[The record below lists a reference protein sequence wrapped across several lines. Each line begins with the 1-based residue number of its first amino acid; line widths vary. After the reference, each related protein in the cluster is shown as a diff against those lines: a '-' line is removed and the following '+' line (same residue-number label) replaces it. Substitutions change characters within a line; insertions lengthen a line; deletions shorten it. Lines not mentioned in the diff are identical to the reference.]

1 MLERLQFVDAQA
13 LLVCPINRPGF
24 LVEELIPN
32 GVHLLCGDEKTGKSW
47 MMLDLCIS
55 VAEGTEFLG
64 YPVQQGEVAY
74 VCLEDTLGRMQ
85 ERLFLMTDEL
95 KGNLRLFFKGN
106 TLTNGLCDQLSLY
119 LEEYPL
125 TRLIVIDTFQLIR
138 DPSKDCSYAGD
149 YSDISTLKE
158 LSREKNV
165 TIILVHHVRKQGDP
179 RSIFNTASGTKGLI
193 GAADTTYILTKESD
207 DSDQAKL
214 YARGRDLV
222 YTEMNIRFRDYR
234 WELIER
240 KTQEQLRR
248 EHTPEILFQ
257 LVDYLKEQRRWE
269 GTATE
274 LLVELGETELAPNV
288 FSKYV
293 NQYRLSL
300 LLDEGIDYQYQK
312 TRDKRL
318 MTFEICDDRDDG
330 DGDPDSCR

>member
-13 LLVCPINRPGF
+13 LLVCPVNRPGF
-24 LVEELIPN
+24 LVDKIIPH

-74 VCLEDTLGRMQ
+74 FCLEDTLGRMQ
-85 ERLFLMTDEL
+85 DRLFLMTDEL

-106 TLTNGLCDQLSLY
+106 TLSNGLCDQISLY

-125 TRLIVIDTFQLIR
+125 TKLIVIDTLQMIR
-138 DPSKDCSYAGD
+138 DASKDWSYAGD
-149 YSDISTLKE
+149 YSDIAALKE
-158 LSREKNV
+158 LAREKSV
-165 TIILVHHVRKQGDP
+165 TIMLVHHVKKQDDP
-179 RSIFNTASGTKGLI
+179 RSVFNTASGTKGLI
-193 GAADTTYILTKESD
+193 GAADTTYILRKESD

-214 YARGRDLV
+214 FARGRDLT
-222 YTEMNIRFRDYR
+222 YTEMTIRFRNFR

-257 LVDYLKEQRRWE
+257 LVDYLKEHRHWE

-274 LLVELGETELAPNV
+274 MLTELGETELAPNV

-300 LLDEGIDYQYQK
+300 LLDEGIDYRYQK

-318 MTFEICDDRDDG
+318 MTFEICDDEDDG
-330 DGDPDSCR
+330 DGDPDSCQ